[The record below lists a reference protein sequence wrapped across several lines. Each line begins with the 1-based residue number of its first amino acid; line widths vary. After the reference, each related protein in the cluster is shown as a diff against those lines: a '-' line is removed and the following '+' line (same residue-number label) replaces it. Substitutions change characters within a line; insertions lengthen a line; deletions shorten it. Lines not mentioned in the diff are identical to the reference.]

1 MGISIEMF
9 KFYEV
14 GGKIRD
20 ELLGL
25 TNKDV
30 DYVAVPSE
38 ELLRNIE
45 EAQCLV
51 DGIYPN
57 TTNAV
62 FTMLESHLRE
72 EGFEIFLVTP
82 DCYTIRAKFPE
93 GYKYQGVADFVMA
106 RKEVGYVP
114 GTRTPIVEPGN
125 LYDDLSRRDFT
136 VNALAKDPDTG
147 EIIDYFGG
155 KEDIT
160 KRLLRTPLDPYI
172 TFDDDPLRILR
183 GIRFAIT
190 KRFDISYT
198 TWSAIKAYDYESKMS
213 VVSEERIREEL
224 VKCFKCDT
232 LLTLEFLNRIPQL
245 RDYIFK
251 NTNLWLKPTSEK

>member
-1 MGISIEMF
+1 MEDF

-62 FTMLESHLRE
+62 FTMLESHLRK

-82 DCYTIRAKFPE
+82 DCYTIRAKFPG

-136 VNALAKDPDTG
+136 VNAMAKDPDTG

-155 KEDIT
+155 MEDLKNRI
-160 KRLLRTPLDPYI
+160 LRTPLDPVV
-172 TFDDDPLRILR
+172 TFDDDPLRIIR
-183 GIRFAIT
+183 GVRFAVT
-190 KRFDISYT
+190 KGFDFSDEVH
-198 TWSAIKAYDYESKMS
+198 SAIENYDYYTKMK
-213 VVSEERIREEL
+213 VVSEDRIREEL
-224 VKCFKCDT
+224 LKCFKYDT
-232 LLTLEFLNRIPQL
+232 HATLMWLFLVGL
-245 RDYIFK
+245 DEYIF
-251 NTNLWLKPTSEK
+251 NETSIWLKPTNEK

>member
-1 MGISIEMF
+1 MEDF

-20 ELLGL
+20 EFLGL

-57 TTNAV
+57 TANAV
-62 FTMLESHLRE
+62 FTMLESHLRK

-82 DCYTIRAKFPE
+82 DCYTIRAKFPG

-136 VNALAKDPDTG
+136 INAMAKDPR
-147 EIIDYFGG
+147 Y
-155 KEDIT
+155 
-160 KRLLRTPLDPYI
+160 
-172 TFDDDPLRILR
+172 
-183 GIRFAIT
+183 
-190 KRFDISYT
+190 
-198 TWSAIKAYDYESKMS
+198 W
-213 VVSEERIREEL
+213 
-224 VKCFKCDT
+224 
-232 LLTLEFLNRIPQL
+232 
-245 RDYIFK
+245 
-251 NTNLWLKPTSEK
+251 

>member
-1 MGISIEMF
+1 MEDF

-82 DCYTIRAKFPE
+82 ECYTIRAKFPE

-114 GTRTPIVEPGN
+114 GTRIPIVEPGN

-136 VNALAKDPDTG
+136 VNAMAKDPDTG
-147 EIIDYFGG
+147 EIIDYFNG
-155 KEDIT
+155 KT
-160 KRLLRTPLDPYI
+160 HLARRLLVTPLDPI
-172 TFDDDPLRILR
+172 TTFDDDPLRILR
-183 GIRFAIT
+183 GIRFSIT
-190 KRFDISYT
+190 KRLLVSQDMWQVMKS
-198 TWSAIKAYDYESKMS
+198 YDYFNKMP

-224 VKCFKCDT
+224 TKCFKCNSS
-232 LLTLEFLNRIPQL
+232 LALGWLSELTEL
-245 RDYIFK
+245 RDYIFSK
-251 NTNLWLKPTSEK
+251 TNLWLKPTNEK